1 MNMTE
6 KIEILERNRPLILI
20 TEIAGLLHDLGKLD
34 NECFRHHNERIR
46 SEFKVDGVKREDMIN
61 KDEIPLSVWEL
72 FREKKLPEI
81 FANEINKNVLDFLC
95 SGKEP
100 EVFSP
105 IFYHHAYLNP
115 RNNYEKIIALADS
128 QDSSED
134 RGAIEGEDMSP
145 FFIATPFGFEENLDE
160 KFEKKL
166 EKLKAKDRREARKKF
181 YEEFDF
187 ELQKNLKKNIFRKN
201 ALKLIEKYFSISLA
215 ETRRPANDINLY
227 DHSYMT
233 GSISKAVLSGC
244 FLDEEYLE
252 EIGSKLEK
260 GNYFDFKLLVVGFR
274 GHEFLTNVYRLP
286 DFAGRGEKL
295 EEIRKEVKKLI
306 EVDYPIGN
314 LVYEDLE
321 VMCFLIPGLKE
332 KEVENKI
339 EEEFREKIEE
349 EFNERSNGILFPF
362 VRIIGK
368 DDEDNPSSY
377 IGPLLERAKKIRQEM
392 NALYSYIPDRGL
404 RWMEEW
410 NKQYACFDCNQVFS
424 RPKRKDKKEVCPAC
438 NSSKIKRREK
448 CQICGYAPEWPIE
461 EGVISTRGE
470 KLCKYCYDI
479 RLRGGKKRHTEEK
492 GTIWL
497 DELGDENNNIALIVG
512 KMTPIQKWLSGEF
525 VKETMK
531 TIYACP
537 PDVFRNIRKE
547 KTFWKRNNLKLL
559 KYYFELK
566 RKISELETFTFP
578 KRIEEIINILRG
590 LSSLIKK
597 RLIEDIRIEGR
608 SVIHELFRLSRE
620 IKEATDEIY
629 LKEKR
634 IEFTNKLKILVDR
647 LYERITINGD
657 AKNFL
662 EGISEGSEE
671 NEKILTE
678 ISSKKWPSPS
688 RLRRIWQ
695 EFLEFSEYSETSLKN
710 FFEEQKLIRKRI
722 KMKVDG
728 EIKKKEYMLGD
739 AKLEGKDIGCVIY
752 EGERTILT
760 ANYLDTEFEFDGEKQ
775 KLNEYSKEDLKDLL
789 KGKILEIKWYDG
801 TSTEAKIE
809 EVVNIEPYIPVV
821 PVYKTVGEFMFLC
834 PAKYALTL
842 TTRIKAHFFKRF
854 EKALGKLG
862 LNIGLLYFK
871 YKQPLYLVLDGGRRF
886 IEEFESEDLRKEDET
901 REYEILK
908 NEDLFIVDKLGWNIT
923 PKFEDGSEDWYYCTL
938 KDAITNEYVPILK
951 MKNNKIKVFHNY
963 FDYEYMESTQK
974 RFDITFGERSKRFH
988 SVVGEQG
995 PRPYLLE
1002 DVGKIIKLWDIINPE
1017 KGNLTIS
1024 QIMKLK
1030 HICSEKIEE
1039 WGLKNKDLR
1048 DEGTFRTLVEASVEN
1063 ICGDIGKS
1071 EKETIIRS
1079 VIEGYFFDV
1088 VELFI
1093 KLEQILSP
1101 FDVISFFADFQYN
1114 KEEGK
1119 RAERWLLKQVG
1130 GLNANP

>member
-1 MNMTE
+1 MSEIIE
-6 KIEILERNRPLILI
+6 KLKKNRDIILL
-20 TEIAGLLHDLGKLD
+20 TEIVGWLHDIGKLD
-34 NECFRHHNERIR
+34 NKTWHQHNERIR
-46 SEFKVDGVKREDMIN
+46 TEFGIDIEDRDDIIPRN
-61 KDEIPLSVWEL
+61 EIPENVFNFLIENTPKSFVRSRSFSIDLNW
-72 FREKKLPEI
+72 FAGNSEI
-81 FANEINKNVLDFLC
+81 
-95 SGKEP
+95 GG
-100 EVFSP
+100 P
-105 IFYHHAYLNP
+105 IFYHHYYNP
-115 RNNYEKIIALADS
+115 NIPRSPYEHIIALTDT
-128 QDSSED
+128 QDSKED
-134 RGAIEGEDMSP
+134 RGAHEEDKPSKIMVS
-145 FFIATPFGFEENLDE
+145 TPFGYEE
-160 KFEKKL
+160 KL
-166 EKLKAKDRREARKKF
+166 ETSGLREKRKDFYKKF
-181 YEEFDF
+181 A
-187 ELQKNLKKNIFRKN
+187 ELLNKFQQENSPKNFRMSVHDLVK
-201 ALKLIEKYFSISLA
+201 EYFSSSLA
-215 ETRRPANDINLY
+215 ETRRPANDIVLY
-227 DHSYMT
+227 DHCYMV
-233 GSISKAVLSGC
+233 GSLAKSVVSAWIINPDFKETIEKIKESSG
-244 FLDEEYLE
+244 
-252 EIGSKLEK
+252 
-260 GNYFDFKLLVVGFR
+260 YFKFKLLVVGYR
-274 GHEFLTNVYRLP
+274 GYEFLTKVNRLA
-286 DFAGRGEKL
+286 DFIGRTEIL
-295 EEIRKEVKKLI
+295 SEIRDKVRNIVEFEI
-306 EVDYPIGN
+306 PIGN
-314 LVYEDLE
+314 LIYEDMSI
-321 VMCFLIPGLKE
+321 MCFLVPDLDEAKE
-332 KEVENKI
+332 GMEIKKEIKERIV
-339 EEEFREKIEE
+339 EEFR
-349 EFNERSNGILFPF
+349 RGSNGILLPF
-362 VRIIGK
+362 VGVIGDRDGK
-368 DDEDNPSSY
+368 SSEY
-377 IGPLLERAKKIRQEM
+377 IGTLIKNAKEIVKKR
-392 NALYSYIPDRGL
+392 LKYPYSELIDLPWANEWAEK
-404 RWMEEW
+404 WM
-410 NKQYACFDCNQVFS
+410 CVDCKKTFRN
-424 RPKRKDKKEVCPAC
+424 PMDKKCPEC
-438 NSSKIKRREK
+438 GSKNIKKREK
-448 CQICGYAPEWPIE
+448 CFICGYSPETPIK

-479 RLRGGKKRHTEEK
+479 RLRGAKKRHTEEK

-497 DELGDENNNIALIVG
+497 DELRDENNNIALIVG
-512 KMTPIQKWLSGEF
+512 KMTPIQKWLSGELVEKAMRTVF
-525 VKETMK
+525 CNPVKGKGKIEK
-531 TIYACP
+531 VNKIRGLFKAENNAKVKIYEDVRRAIRHK
-537 PDVFRNIRKE
+537 PDA
-547 KTFWKRNNLKLL
+547 LKLL
-559 KYYFELK
+559 KEKIGESNISDGEIQNLIEKVFELC
-566 RKISELETFTFP
+566 SGNT
-578 KRIEEIINILRG
+578 
-590 LSSLIKK
+590 
-597 RLIEDIRIEGR
+597 
-608 SVIHELFRLSRE
+608 
-620 IKEATDEIY
+620 
-629 LKEKR
+629 
-634 IEFTNKLKILVDR
+634 
-647 LYERITINGD
+647 
-657 AKNFL
+657 
-662 EGISEGSEE
+662 
-671 NEKILTE
+671 
-678 ISSKKWPSPS
+678 PSPS

-695 EFLEFSEYSETSLKN
+695 EFMQFSEDSETSLKS

-809 EVVNIEPYIPVV
+809 EVVNIEPYIPMV
-821 PVYKTVGEFMFLC
+821 PVYKTVGEFMILC

-886 IEEFESEDLRKEDET
+886 IEEFESGDLRKEDET

-951 MKNNKIKVFHNY
+951 MKDNKIKVFHNY

-1002 DVGKIIKLWDIINPE
+1002 DVGKIIKLWDIIDPE